1 MKCLEKINISNMYV
15 YETSVGKNDS
25 RQNVDELPVDNMF
38 ANEMFV
44 DEMSR
49 QNDCRQYVCI

>member
-1 MKCLEKINISNMYV
+1 MS
-15 YETSVGKNDS
+15 
-25 RQNVDELPVDNMF
+25 VDELPVDNMF

-49 QNDCRQYVCI
+49 QNDCRHYVCI